1 MISKFR
7 LDIMEDTSVDLLNGL
22 NEDKR
27 LKMDLVTTVVCV
39 CGCVCGTAGLPCVL
53 WLLILHR
60 CEPVPA
66 QVSNQPD
73 SGQVRLLQPAID
85 HTHSTPPTPERE
97 GGGGDGYPA
106 EANSPRKIQTN
117 I

>member
-27 LKMDLVTTVVCV
+27 LKIDLVTTVVCV
-39 CGCVCGTAGLPCVL
+39 CVCGDGWSIICALITDSPQVWVCLSPRVQSA
-53 WLLILHR
+53 WLRPGEAASTSHRPHTLH
-60 CEPVPA
+60 
-66 QVSNQPD
+66 
-73 SGQVRLLQPAID
+73 
-85 HTHSTPPTPERE
+85 PPNTRER
-97 GGGGDGYPA
+97 GRGGDGYPA

>member
-39 CGCVCGTAGLPCVL
+39 CVCVGRLVYPVCFDYWFSTGVSLSQPQSPISLTQARWGLQISGHNN
-53 WLLILHR
+53 LLLS
-60 CEPVPA
+60 EM
-66 QVSNQPD
+66 
-73 SGQVRLLQPAID
+73 VR
-85 HTHSTPPTPERE
+85 
-97 GGGGDGYPA
+97 
-106 EANSPRKIQTN
+106 
-117 I
+117 